1 MSKYYRKGSSSSK
14 KVKFFKDSSN
24 TNDVF
29 NDPLLKEYENFN
41 IVELKNELQKL
52 EKERDEKK
60 LIFENFKN
68 SQSLRDVIGKENI
81 NDSMNMNQNELQ
93 DHMMKEILQD
103 SEEREYQK
111 ILNAYRLTGKTI
123 FPVKEN
129 RIGLRFE
136 TFYNAKYLEPYYI
149 FLEQNQEN
157 EQLSIFRHTLPHFIP
172 LDELEAKYLNKDM
185 NKFAN
190 MVDDY
195 LQAFVM
201 RREEVRTLTN
211 NKLNR
216 KPRVNNAYS
225 SIEFTILL
233 KDNNDRVDINLTY
246 ENLTS
251 FIPTNAVICL
261 TREGT
266 ENKRKRL
273 QKREREFLQSK
284 LTDAFET
291 VFGT

>member
-1 MSKYYRKGSSSSK
+1 
-14 KVKFFKDSSN
+14 
-24 TNDVF
+24 
-29 NDPLLKEYENFN
+29 
-41 IVELKNELQKL
+41 
-52 EKERDEKK
+52 
-60 LIFENFKN
+60 
-68 SQSLRDVIGKENI
+68 
-81 NDSMNMNQNELQ
+81 
-93 DHMMKEILQD
+93 MKEILQD

-233 KDNNDRVDINLTY
+233 KD
-246 ENLTS
+246 
-251 FIPTNAVICL
+251 
-261 TREGT
+261 
-266 ENKRKRL
+266 K
-273 QKREREFLQSK
+273 
-284 LTDAFET
+284 
-291 VFGT
+291 